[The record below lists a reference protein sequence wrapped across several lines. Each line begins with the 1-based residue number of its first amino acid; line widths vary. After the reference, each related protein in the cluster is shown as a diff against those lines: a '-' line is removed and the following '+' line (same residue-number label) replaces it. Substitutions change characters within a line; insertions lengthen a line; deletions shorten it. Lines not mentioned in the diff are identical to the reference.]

1 MKAIPDNPG
10 GAISAGFSESAASG
24 KLPGLMRTRVKICG
38 ITRVED
44 AVAAVRAGADAIGLV
59 FDSKSPRYVTL
70 ERAADIARAVDP
82 FVTVVG
88 LFVDAGPDRIREV
101 LGRVRITLLQ
111 FHGSETPDQCRLFNI
126 PYVKAV
132 RMQDGIDLHAQAH
145 AFGDAAG
152 LLLDAFVPHI
162 AGGSGQAFDWTRVP
176 HDLARPVILA
186 GGLTPAN
193 VGEAVRTLRPYAVD
207 VSSGVETSKGIK
219 DADKINAF
227 IRAAKVEAA

>member
-111 FHGSETPDQCRLFNI
+111 FHGSETPSQCSLYDL
-126 PYVKAV
+126 PYMKAV
-132 RMQDGIDLHAQAH
+132 RMRDGVELHAEA
-145 AFGDAAG
+145 AAYADAVA
-152 LLLDAFVPHI
+152 LLLDTYVPEV
-162 AGGSGQAFDWTRVP
+162 AGGSGHTFDWARIP
-176 HDLARPVILA
+176 ADLNKPVIVA
-186 GGLTPAN
+186 GGLNATN
-193 VGEAVRTLRPYAVD
+193 VGAAIKVARPYAVD
-207 VSSGVETSKGIK
+207 VSSGVEMTKGIK
-219 DADKINAF
+219 DPEKIEAF
-227 IRAAKVEAA
+227 MRAVREAA